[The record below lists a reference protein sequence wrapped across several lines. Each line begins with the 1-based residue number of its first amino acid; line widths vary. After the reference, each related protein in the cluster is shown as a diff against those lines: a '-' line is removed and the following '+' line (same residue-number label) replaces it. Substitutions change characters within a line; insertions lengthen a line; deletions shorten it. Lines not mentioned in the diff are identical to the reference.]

1 MMISTEEMMSEP
13 VTNDPAGLA
22 ALQALKDEITTAAIC
37 GTSRW
42 ADAVAVL
49 LEGAADLLT
58 LQLGAKDGA
67 ASLLAIATKWQAE
80 ADRITSKA
88 PET

>member
-1 MMISTEEMMSEP
+1 MFDASQI
-13 VTNDPAGLA
+13 DPASLP
-22 ALQALKDEITTAAIC
+22 ALQALKDEITTAAVC

-42 ADAVAVL
+42 IDAVGVL

-67 ASLLAIATKWQAE
+67 EHLLAIASKWQAE
-80 ADRITSKA
+80 ASRLS
-88 PET
+88 EG